1 MLTVT
6 LVQTTPRLAH
16 PNELERR
23 TDASVM
29 DDGKRRGD
37 EPNKLKMA
45 LLLGD
50 EHLLKLIWKDTQQL
64 YKKSIQNSFEICRRD
79 ETRQ

>member
-6 LVQTTPRLAH
+6 LVQTTHRLEDH
-16 PNELERR
+16 NELERR

-37 EPNKLKMA
+37 ESNKLKMA

-50 EHLLKLIWKDTQQL
+50 EHLLKPFGRIRNSYT
-64 YKKSIQNSFEICRRD
+64 KSAIQNSF
-79 ETRQ
+79 